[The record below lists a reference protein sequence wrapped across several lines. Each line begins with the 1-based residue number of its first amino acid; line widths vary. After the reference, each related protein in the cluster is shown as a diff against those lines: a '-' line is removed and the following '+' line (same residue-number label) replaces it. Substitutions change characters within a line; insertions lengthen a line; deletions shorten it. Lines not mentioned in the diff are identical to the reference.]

1 MISDFG
7 VKSDTFGP
15 ISASITATAG
25 VDGPIMSGFLTN
37 RKPATGKTKSVGEQ
51 PEGQKQLTT

>member
-1 MISDFG
+1 MTISDFG
-7 VKSDTFGP
+7 VKSERFGP

-37 RKPATGKTKSVGEQ
+37 RKPATGRTKAAGGER
-51 PEGQKQLTT
+51 EGQK

>member
-1 MISDFG
+1 MSEIG
-7 VKSDTFGP
+7 VKSERFGP

-37 RKPATGKTKSVGEQ
+37 RKPATGKTKAVGEQ

>member
-1 MISDFG
+1 MSGFG
-7 VKSDTFGP
+7 GKSEGFGP

-37 RKPATGKTKSVGEQ
+37 RKPATGKTKAVGEQ
-51 PEGQKQLTT
+51 QEGQKQLTT

>member
-15 ISASITATAG
+15 ISASITATTG
-25 VDGPIMSGFLTN
+25 VDGPIMSGLLRN
-37 RKPATGKTKSVGEQ
+37 RKPATGRTKTADEER
-51 PEGQKQLTT
+51 EGQKQLTT